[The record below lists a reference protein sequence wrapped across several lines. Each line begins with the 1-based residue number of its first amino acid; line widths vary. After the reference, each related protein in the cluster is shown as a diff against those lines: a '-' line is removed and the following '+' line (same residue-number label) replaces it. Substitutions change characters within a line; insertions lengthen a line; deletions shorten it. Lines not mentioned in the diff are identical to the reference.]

1 MARLGR
7 IGAALLGVLAV
18 ASFAL
23 PGVLATDASTGMS
36 DVIDLMWLMIPII
49 FVMGLLGGLLG
60 MMTGMF
66 TFGHRR

>member
-23 PGVLATDASTGMS
+23 PGVLATDAATGMG

-66 TFGHRR
+66 SFGHKR